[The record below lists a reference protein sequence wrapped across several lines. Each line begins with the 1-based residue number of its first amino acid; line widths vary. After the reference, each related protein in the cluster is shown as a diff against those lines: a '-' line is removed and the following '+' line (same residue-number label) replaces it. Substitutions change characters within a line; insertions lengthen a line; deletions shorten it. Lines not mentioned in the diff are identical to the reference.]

1 MDSLLVIDI
10 AFLSFEDIPR
20 VNKLVEDIGK
30 AVTSS
35 GFFYLKIDDG
45 FGEKCSLMLDACKQ
59 FFALPPEE
67 ILKTQQD
74 SLTQMKIKGLNPFSR
89 IFFTQIIS

>member
-1 MDSLLVIDI
+1 MIDI
-10 AFLSFEDIPR
+10 SFLSFEDKPR
-20 VNKLVEDIGK
+20 VNKLVQDISK

-45 FGEKCSLMLDACKQ
+45 FGKKCSLMLEACKQ
-59 FFALPPEE
+59 FFALPREE

-74 SLTQMKIKGLNPFSR
+74 SFTQMKIKGLNPSFG
-89 IFFTQIIS
+89 IFFTKFI